1 MKGKTVIVGK
11 RTKTYKTVR
20 QLNSRISDEATYI
33 CPTPVSTTTL
43 GLGPYSP
50 VVSASNSPVVSASYS
65 PAVFASNSPAV
76 STSNTNHNPN
86 ITSTFIKE
94 FEFPFSWIWNNI
106 ISGVKFTANSKYATS
121 QIHIIQ
127 NFELDKSTILYDT
140 SFVCV
145 LLKLLKLSNQ
155 KKRVIAICSSFDC
168 KSSRDLIR

>member
-11 RTKTYKTVR
+11 KGTRTYKTVR
-20 QLNSRISDEATYI
+20 NLNNNIRAI
-33 CPTPVSTTTL
+33 
-43 GLGPYSP
+43 
-50 VVSASNSPVVSASYS
+50 SASNSLAVS
-65 PAVFASNSPAV
+65 ASNSPAV
-76 STSNTNHNPN
+76 SASNSPAVSASYTNPNPN
-86 ITSTFIKE
+86 ITFSFGKE

-127 NFELDKSTILYDT
+127 NFQLDKSTILYDT

-145 LLKLLKLSNQ
+145 FLKLLKLSNH

-168 KSSRDLIR
+168 KSSRDLNR